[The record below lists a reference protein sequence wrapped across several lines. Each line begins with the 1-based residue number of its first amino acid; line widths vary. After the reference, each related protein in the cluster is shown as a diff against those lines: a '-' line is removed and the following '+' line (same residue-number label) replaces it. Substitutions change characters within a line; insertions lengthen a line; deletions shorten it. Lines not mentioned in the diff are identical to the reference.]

1 MSASGCDEPAPAPER
16 CACAAPA
23 LELSLRCAAC
33 HRELDA
39 AARVQ
44 SLVEPCRAALQ
55 SMLELLAATPV
66 SSSSSTDACP
76 PQQQQQQQQQ
86 VTVARYREVAQ
97 TTAQTVAAAFGAF
110 FEPEIAA
117 ARAAEQQERRRV
129 ERAHLVREL
138 ASTEAEY
145 HADMQTVL
153 ELWMPAVERGG
164 FFEGGKQLSTIFL
177 NVPQIVFLS
186 NELAKALAD
195 AAAKPAPEQ
204 DVGAVLLRKVPFL
217 RMYVEQCC
225 GLAGVTELVNRA
237 ALSPRFAAM
246 QRQVAADP
254 RAKGLDLLGFL
265 IKPTQRLTR
274 YPLLLQSLIKCT
286 DPTHRD
292 YPSLVKALD
301 GVRKVLA
308 EVNENSKL
316 RTSLSLF
323 SRLQARMVW
332 TSRPIDFVL
341 TRALLV
347 CSEGVPWELCKYKSE
362 HSVVLRGNH
371 IIITNMFV
379 VLTDVGTDSPKQ
391 HEKKTLYPQELAI
404 LPGLFPWFS
413 PTLSLPPFRFCFFFI
428 VSS

>member
-1 MSASGCDEPAPAPER
+1 MSAGESDETTSAATATEH
-16 CACAAPA
+16 CACACAVPA
-23 LELSLRCAAC
+23 LELSLCCSAC
-33 HRELDA
+33 HHDLDPA
-39 AARVQ
+39 SRIQ
-44 SLVEPCRAALQ
+44 TLVGPCRAALE
-55 SMLELLAATPV
+55 SMLQLLAEGTSG
-66 SSSSSTDACP
+66 SSSDGSDGAK
-76 PQQQQQQQQQ
+76 QGR

-97 TTAQTVAAAFGAF
+97 KAVKSLDAAFGAF

-153 ELWMPAVERGG
+153 ELWMPALEHGG
-164 FFEGGKQLSTIFL
+164 FFEGGRQLSTIFL

-195 AAAKPAPEQ
+195 AAAKPDAEQ

-225 GLAGVTELVNRA
+225 GFAAVTELVNRA
-237 ALSPRFAAM
+237 ALSPRFAAL

-274 YPLLLQSLIKCT
+274 YPLLLQSIIKCT
-286 DPTHRD
+286 DPAHRD

-323 SRLQARMVW
+323 ARLQARMVW

-341 TRALLV
+341 TRALLI
-347 CSEGVPWELCKYKSE
+347 CSEGAAWELRKYKNE
-362 HSVVLRGNH
+362 QSVVLRGNH
-371 IIITNMFV
+371 IIMTNMFT
-379 VLTDVGTDSPKQ
+379 VLTEVNADSTKQ
-391 HEKKTLYPQELAI
+391 HERKTLYPQELAI
-404 LPGLFPWFS
+404 LPGLFLLF
-413 PTLSLPPFRFCFFFI
+413 LSSSLFRCVCF
-428 VSS
+428 

>member
-1 MSASGCDEPAPAPER
+1 MSASGSDETAPAPAR
-16 CACAAPA
+16 CACPKPV

-33 HRELDA
+33 HHELDA

-55 SMLELLAATPV
+55 AMLELLAA
-66 SSSSSTDACP
+66 SSSSTASTSSDTDTEGADARG
-76 PQQQQQQQQQ
+76 QQ

-97 TTAQTVAAAFGAF
+97 GAAQTVAAAFGAF

-195 AAAKPAPEQ
+195 AAAKPAAEQ

-225 GLAGVTELVNRA
+225 GFAGVTELVNRA

-323 SRLQARMVW
+323 ARLQARMVW

-341 TRALLV
+341 TRALQIGRAHV
-347 CSEGVPWELCKYKSE
+347 
-362 HSVVLRGNH
+362 
-371 IIITNMFV
+371 
-379 VLTDVGTDSPKQ
+379 
-391 HEKKTLYPQELAI
+391 
-404 LPGLFPWFS
+404 
-413 PTLSLPPFRFCFFFI
+413 
-428 VSS
+428 